1 MQLVFKLPWDLLA
14 HEVDLLE
21 IVVAQPSV
29 VLVAEQPRRA
39 TDDAGQVERPDGSL
53 RQRPRSM
60 RGSRRQVMAWSLG
73 IAITGDRLAVT
84 PLLVA

>member
-39 TDDAGQVERPDGSL
+39 ADDAGQVD
-53 RQRPRSM
+53 
-60 RGSRRQVMAWSLG
+60 
-73 IAITGDRLAVT
+73 ITGDRLAVT